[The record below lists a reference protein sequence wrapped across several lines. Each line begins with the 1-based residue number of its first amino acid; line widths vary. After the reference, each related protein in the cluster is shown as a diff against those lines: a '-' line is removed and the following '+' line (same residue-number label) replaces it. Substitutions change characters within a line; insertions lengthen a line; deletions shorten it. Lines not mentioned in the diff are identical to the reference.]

1 MSAGCTAGAGS
12 VDGAYLVEGVAH
24 FERHHL
30 AQEGECMVCSPA
42 VDVVSAADAAA
53 RCQWMSV
60 LYVRD
65 TVHVG
70 YGHHARAQDK
80 ARRICMGVFSGPL
93 QGQSVLWAGCLRST
107 VSWMSAVEILS
118 ARRGPPRSGGIS
130 WWLVWCRGEGKL
142 IGRWGEGCV
151 RREGC
156 RQGELQWGLALRVT
170 VRRGGHSHVT
180 YDYVCVLQN
189 NHCAPW
195 TESVKE
201 LDDGPRDVWSGR
213 PLEEGIGADTT
224 GFEDA
229 SRADGDR

>member
-1 MSAGCTAGAGS
+1 M
-12 VDGAYLVEGVAH
+12 
-24 FERHHL
+24 
-30 AQEGECMVCSPA
+30 
-42 VDVVSAADAAA
+42 
-53 RCQWMSV
+53 
-60 LYVRD
+60 
-65 TVHVG
+65 
-70 YGHHARAQDK
+70 
-80 ARRICMGVFSGPL
+80 
-93 QGQSVLWAGCLRST
+93 
-107 VSWMSAVEILS
+107 
-118 ARRGPPRSGGIS
+118 
-130 WWLVWCRGEGKL
+130 
-142 IGRWGEGCV
+142 

-201 LDDGPRDVWSGR
+201 LDDGQRDVWSGR